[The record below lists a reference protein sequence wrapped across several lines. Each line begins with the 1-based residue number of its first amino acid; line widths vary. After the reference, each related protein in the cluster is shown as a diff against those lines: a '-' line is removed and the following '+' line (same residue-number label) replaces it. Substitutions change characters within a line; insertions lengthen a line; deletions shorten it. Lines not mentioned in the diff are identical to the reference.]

1 MRKVLQTLRTVNGPF
16 KVGSMKKPSNVLRR
30 SLFTGVAVAFGV
42 VFAGYAIPN
51 STKVLAQQQ
60 APAAARPRGG
70 APAAG
75 GSQNATG
82 GAAAGPGE
90 GAQAVAADPEHGQ
103 APAGPAARGG
113 LVAYPDRPKAPAAV
127 LERGKA
133 NFGVNCAFC
142 HGSDAGGG
150 SVGPNLLRS
159 EVVLQDKDGELIMPI
174 VHGAR
179 VEKGMPKIDINDA
192 QVKDIAAWLHSLK
205 VSSRAVMTEKINIVV
220 GNANEGKAAFDRTCG
235 SCHSVSGDLK
245 GFAAKYTDPRAMQQ
259 AWMLPGGAGGRGG
272 PGPAGPQVQLHV
284 PPVTATVTASPTQKV
299 TGRLEAIDDF
309 YVSVVTD
316 DGETHRWTRNNGM
329 PKVDIHDPLAEH
341 RALMR
346 KYNDKDIHDITA
358 YLVSLK

>member
-1 MRKVLQTLRTVNGPF
+1 MLQTMRTENASL
-16 KVGSMKKPSNVLRR
+16 KVGSMKSSSNVLRR
-30 SLFTGVAVAFGV
+30 GALPGVAAAVAV
-42 VFAGYAIPN
+42 VFAAYAIPGAM
-51 STKVLAQQQ
+51 KVSAQQD
-60 APAAARPRGG
+60 PAAARQRRG

-82 GAAAGPGE
+82 GAAVGPGE

-127 LERGKA
+127 IERGKA
-133 NFGVNCAFC
+133 TYSVNCAFC

-159 EVVLQDKDGELIMPI
+159 EVVLQDKNGELIMPI

-179 VEKGMPKIDINDA
+179 VEKGMPKIDINDG
-192 QVKDIAAWLHSLK
+192 QVSDIAAWLHSLK
-205 VSSRAVMTEKINIVV
+205 VSSRSLVAEKINIVV
-220 GNANEGKAAFDRTCG
+220 GNSNEGKAAFDRTCG
-235 SCHSVSGDLK
+235 SCHSVTGDLK

-259 AWMLPGGAGGRGG
+259 AWIMPGGAGGRGF
-272 PGPAGPQVQLHV
+272 GPASGPAVTLNV
-284 PPVTATVTASPTQKV
+284 PPVTATVTQANGQKV
-299 TGRLEAIDDF
+299 TGKLDAIDEF
-309 YVSVVTD
+309 YVAVTT
-316 DGETHRWTRNNGM
+316 DGGDTHRWTRNNGL
-329 PKVDIHDPLAEH
+329 PKVEIHDPLAAH
-341 RALMR
+341 RELLR